1 VRKWLI
7 FGATFV
13 GGLFL
18 IVLFLFGGFAPEKS
32 TAVELKALNTLNVLS
47 AFALGMGLVSIGAVH
62 GRRLIYARKGWQYS
76 LALFIG
82 LAFAIVVGLV
92 QHYTG
97 QHDEGL
103 WHYLNQRIVFEA
115 LITPL
120 GATMFSLLAFYMVSA
135 AFRAFRIRSAEA
147 GLMMVSALVV
157 MLAQMPPVQAALPE
171 AVTFKQWI
179 LTTVNTGAQRAILIG
194 SGLAGLVVGL
204 RIWLGVER
212 GTFFDQK

>member
-1 VRKWLI
+1 MRKWLI
-7 FGATFV
+7 FGATFI
-13 GGLFL
+13 GGLFF
-18 IVLFLFGGFAPEKS
+18 IVTFLLGGFAPEGFSK
-32 TAVELKALNTLNVLS
+32 VEDTSLNILMVLG

-76 LALFIG
+76 LALFLGLLFAIIVG
-82 LAFAIVVGLV
+82 LA

-97 QHDEGL
+97 QRDGGL
-103 WHYLNQRIVFEA
+103 WHYLNQKIVFEA

-147 GLMMVSALVV
+147 ALMMISALAV
-157 MLAQMPPVQAALPE
+157 MLAQMPPVQSALPE
-171 AVTFKQWI
+171 AVSFRQWI
-179 LTTVNTGAQRAILIG
+179 LTTINTGAQRAIFIG

-212 GTFFDQK
+212 GAFFDQK